1 MSGYGFALGV
11 SALLVAT
18 LFWLLR
24 ARRLR
29 EKYSAI
35 WLVLV
40 LGVCLIGAVPGF
52 VFWLAS
58 VVGVETPVNLLL
70 IGASVVLLVVC
81 IQLSIEVSNLEE
93 ETRTIAEELAL
104 LRLTVERLAHQEP
117 AGQRLAHPEPAVER
131 LAQPEPVV
139 ERLAHPELAVE
150 RLTHPDPADERL
162 PPAGTARVGTRAAG
176 AADDDPER

>member
-40 LGVCLIGAVPGF
+40 LGVCLQLAVD
-52 VFWLAS
+52 L
-58 VVGVETPVNLLL
+58 
-70 IGASVVLLVVC
+70 VLPPDDLYS
-81 IQLSIEVSNLEE
+81 L
-93 ETRTIAEELAL
+93 
-104 LRLTVERLAHQEP
+104 
-117 AGQRLAHPEPAVER
+117 
-131 LAQPEPVV
+131 EPV
-139 ERLAHPELAVE
+139 E
-150 RLTHPDPADERL
+150 
-162 PPAGTARVGTRAAG
+162 
-176 AADDDPER
+176 